1 MSSIETA
8 PVLRHLSNK
17 LDNCNKQLDGYMQD
31 QANGNQVDGGA
42 FLKMIEQRTVTQQ
55 AMEAQLKLKEKPL
68 RTVLS
73 DNH

>member
-1 MSSIETA
+1 MSSIETV
-8 PVLRHLSNK
+8 PVLRHLSSK
-17 LDNCNKQLDGYMQD
+17 LDSCNQQLDGYMQD
-31 QANGNQVDGGA
+31 QANGAQVDGA
-42 FLKMIEQRTVTQQ
+42 EFLKMIEQRTVTQQ